1 MDRVLYQPHRLRR
14 STVALGRSFPR
25 GGQLPEVRHVSPDCH
40 VSRACFGTGTAVP
53 MESTDLVA
61 VAERREAMAVEA
73 FATLQH
79 GASVEE
85 LARVLRTVLDG
96 SVVSGVGAEQV
107 SAYADTWV
115 QMHERAVPT
124 FSEFIGL
131 FNELID
137 WHVSNKSTSPFPTRS
152 AAEAD
157 DASPPTFERSTSSR
171 LKRASSRSK
180 IIREEYAA
188 RAQTD
193 EQAGPVWI
201 DCNAGVPELDEDPAE
216 ASSFVRRGRKS
227 TRAEAPRH
235 SQAFD
240 FIDEGAHS
248 RARSFTDARAS
259 EPSPLMQRAS
269 VLAAVKA
276 AEEAERSEG
285 LGDRESAAEG
295 ADSVGLGDR
304 ESAAEGADSV
314 GLGERESAAEG
325 ADSVGR
331 RKRFRKRRL
340 TKDLAEMAVEI
351 EALDDSAQPPADVPA
366 GSVAAEEV
374 AAAPPS
380 PARAASQRAVTGEAS
395 QKAVTFG
402 STSTVSFEAEGGES
416 TDAESCRPELGKTR
430 SLAKSTGAMSLRA
443 SVAQGQEFEADHQGD
458 LNRSVVGIYSCHGIE
473 PPPSGGVGEDK
484 INQDCGCVACPFARQ
499 DSAALFCVF
508 DGHGRHGHD
517 VSQVATPVMCRL

>member
-1 MDRVLYQPHRLRR
+1 
-14 STVALGRSFPR
+14 
-25 GGQLPEVRHVSPDCH
+25 
-40 VSRACFGTGTAVP
+40 

-79 GASVEE
+79 SAFVGSEDLV
-85 LARVLRTVLDG
+85 RVLLRVLEG
-96 SVVSGVGAEQV
+96 SVVSGVGADQV
-107 SAYADTWV
+107 SAYV
-115 QMHERAVPT
+115 RVHKRAVPT
-124 FSEFIGL
+124 LSEFIGL

-137 WHVSNKSTSPFPTRS
+137 WHASKQSISPFPSRS
-152 AAEAD
+152 AAEAE
-157 DASPPTFERSTSSR
+157 DASPPAFERSPSSR

-193 EQAGPVWI
+193 EQARPVWI

-227 TRAEAPRH
+227 TRAEAPLH
-235 SQAFD
+235 SHAFD
-240 FIDEGAHS
+240 FIDESAHS
-248 RARSFTDARAS
+248 RARSFTDSRVND
-259 EPSPLMQRAS
+259 PSPDMQRPSALM
-269 VLAAVKA
+269 VIEA
-276 AEEAERSEG
+276 AEVAAPEAEGSE
-285 LGDRESAAEG
+285 
-295 ADSVGLGDR
+295 
-304 ESAAEGADSV
+304 

-340 TKDLAEMAVEI
+340 TKDLAEMAVEV
-351 EALDDSAQPPADVPA
+351 EGLDDLAQSPAADSLA
-366 GSVAAEEV
+366 GSVAAEEL
-374 AAAPPS
+374 AAAPAPP
-380 PARAASQRAVTGEAS
+380 PAREAS
-395 QKAVTFG
+395 HRAVTFG
-402 STSTVSFEAEGGES
+402 TTVEFEAEGAEGGES
-416 TDAESCRPELGKTR
+416 TDAQSSRPELGKTR

-443 SVAQGQEFEADHQGD
+443 SVAQGQEFEAEHQGGLD
-458 LNRSVVGIYSCHGIE
+458 RSVVGIYSCHGIE

-499 DSAALFCVF
+499 DAAALFCVF

-517 VSQVATPVMCRL
+517 VSQEAMHTIFHELEQAGPALFADPAGTTAAAAAAAA